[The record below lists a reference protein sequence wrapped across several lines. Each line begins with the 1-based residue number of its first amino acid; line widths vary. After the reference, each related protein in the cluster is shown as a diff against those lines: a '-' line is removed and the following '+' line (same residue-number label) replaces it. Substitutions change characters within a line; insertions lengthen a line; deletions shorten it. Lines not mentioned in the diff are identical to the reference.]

1 MSSEREIVEKFKEG
15 VETMKVETIIP
26 YLADDVTYELLPST
40 FVVALHG
47 GTSRI
52 LNAMMQGWEE
62 AYQG

>member
-1 MSSEREIVEKFKEG
+1 MSSEREIIEKFKEA
-15 VETMKVETIIP
+15 VETLKVETIIP
-26 YLADDVTYELLPST
+26 HLADDVTYELLPST
-40 FVVALHG
+40 LVVALHG